1 MNTNTLLSVR
11 KVSVQRNSRVI
22 LDDVDVDVLPG
33 KITTIIGPNGAGKTT
48 LMRIML
54 GLEKTNSG
62 VVHKRRG
69 ISIGYMPQKL
79 QLPEHMPMSV
89 KEFIRL
95 GKRVKSSFMDAVS
108 NETGITTILHQQMA
122 TLSGGEHQRVLLCRA
137 LIRNPDLL
145 ILDEPVQGVDV
156 SGQSALYQLIAD
168 IRKRRGCA
176 VVMVSHDLHLVMAAT
191 DEVLCLNRHV
201 CCAGHPQSVT
211 RSSAYLDLF
220 GPEVERSMA
229 LYTHHHDH
237 RHGIHGDV
245 IDDGCN
251 HG

>member
-11 KVSVQRNSRVI
+11 KVSVRRNSRVI
-22 LDDVDVDVLPG
+22 LDEVDVDVLPG

-54 GLEKTNSG
+54 GLEKANSG

-95 GKRVKSSFMDAVS
+95 GKRVKSSFMDAVC

>member
-1 MNTNTLLSVR
+1 MNTSTLLSVR

-22 LDDVDVDVLPG
+22 LDEVDVDVLPG

-54 GLEKTNSG
+54 GLEKANSG

-69 ISIGYMPQKL
+69 LSIGYMPQKL

-89 KEFIRL
+89 KAFIRL
-95 GKRVKSSFMDAVS
+95 GKRVKSSFMDEVS
-108 NETGITTILHQQMA
+108 SETGITSILHQQMG

-168 IRKRRGCA
+168 IRKRRECA

-237 RHGIHGDV
+237 HHGIHGDV
-245 IDDGCN
+245 IEDGCK

>member
-11 KVSVQRNSRVI
+11 KVSVRRNSRVI
-22 LDDVDVDVLPG
+22 LDEVDVDVLPG

-54 GLEKTNSG
+54 GLEKANSG

-108 NETGITTILHQQMA
+108 NVEF
-122 TLSGGEHQRVLLCRA
+122 
-137 LIRNPDLL
+137 
-145 ILDEPVQGVDV
+145 
-156 SGQSALYQLIAD
+156 Y
-168 IRKRRGCA
+168 GC
-176 VVMVSHDLHLVMAAT
+176 SK
-191 DEVLCLNRHV
+191 
-201 CCAGHPQSVT
+201 
-211 RSSAYLDLF
+211 
-220 GPEVERSMA
+220 
-229 LYTHHHDH
+229 
-237 RHGIHGDV
+237 
-245 IDDGCN
+245 
-251 HG
+251 